1 MNALSRME
9 REAFEK
15 GRRYGTKSSIESAVA
30 ALALGAA
37 DSGLCKNTVER
48 MIAKS
53 FKTFSS
59 ICEGRLTFD
68 DVRKTL
74 EEEYDIYIDFRR

>member
-15 GRRYGTKSSIESAVA
+15 GKRYGIKSSIESAVA
-30 ALALGAA
+30 SIALAAA

-48 MIAKS
+48 IITKS
-53 FKTFSS
+53 FKIFHS
-59 ICEGRLTFD
+59 ITEGRLTFD

-74 EEEYDIYIDFRR
+74 EEEYEIQIDFRR